1 MTDEL
6 IAQQC
11 CPTFF
16 KATRVDNSCFRQAE
30 AYIATDVFTSIS
42 DPDRKFVRFGTDNDS
57 RDLCWEVDR
66 NFQFNSVPNG
76 ATIITGLTAADD
88 IKDSADKILLENANQ
103 DDKIYMIIAACR
115 RSDYDVILKGGSGP
129 DYLVNDSTKLAAFQ
143 KRFGSFPTAVGGNC
157 IKPRQ
162 QFFAVNVRSATIDGS
177 ADHQN
182 SFDAGTPG
190 NATPIAVGKFIKLSG
205 NTVNAAGSLTAGYN
219 TTAIGNN
226 AEESAL
232 IGVSITNE
240 IFKVIDVKRQ
250 TIPGISSTSGSVIY
264 PYDITAYIESA
275 TITSLNANCSDCLQ
289 AYLDYE
295 SQSDATS
302 ATLDTIIP
310 FGSAGD
316 TYIDLLNKA
325 PTLWPCRVNINRVFN
340 VSTVDAT
347 LPSGRRE
354 RIISRL
360 EQGAIEQATEAN
372 TTFDAIN
379 CSPDTGPI
387 LSPTQVEIDTTTAP
401 PVPLQSFQFGY
412 DTTVEGN
419 QPFGV
424 SIFNAHRG
432 NGGGTFTNVT
442 INTEYTKN
450 LRMVRNIAESTGS
463 CGDHVRVETLT
474 DTAGVST
481 TFDYLLNSAN
491 ITVSLP
497 SDSIV
502 NDIPTLAI
510 FPTAENEVLNRNI
523 IPGWLD
529 SQSTRCFGPNSC
541 PDASNEVRPNGY
553 DWTDRPRVTGE
564 FAANTPNIG
573 LDATNKVYNG
583 RIGMTTTS
591 GDLIPMLR
599 YSRFYCHTNESDQV
613 NTIPGLDH
621 LPTQNIINNDTSRF
635 GNIDLVVPLTPQ
647 VEIAAGFNVNG
658 FKPAEQRTNTIEGR
672 PDSVT
677 DPTDGSKKCFP
688 GKSHQAKFTFGSEG
702 ADGTT
707 LTSLPFFLT
716 SYAVGNGSSYKY
728 VDGEARSIS
737 ANTVQRIRDFET
749 EKKCGNELQIAPINP
764 SFSDSSVES
773 AGLGIP
779 EEPESNKHTPCPLG
793 ELPCD
798 YFGGDYSRCRDIHI
812 LTNPSFLAFFIGNNK
827 YTKFDGTTDDTLF
840 NDENFLYAGNGR
852 NYAGGHLSGD
862 AYEFV
867 TANGTVG
874 VRTNDSRI
882 GVDTEWSS
890 VFIEAQD
897 PFARGCT
904 DCLRTYEGADDN
916 YELMTDKPSS
926 LASSFSNPHTI

>member
-42 DPDRKFVRFGTDNDS
+42 DADRKFVRFGTDNNG

-66 NFQFNSVPNG
+66 TFEFNSVPNG

-88 IKDSADKILLENANQ
+88 IKNSADKILLENSNQ

-115 RSDYDVILKGGSGP
+115 RSDYDVILKGGSGA
-129 DYLVNDSTKLAAFQ
+129 DYLVNDATKLAAFQ
-143 KRFGSFPTAVGGNC
+143 KRFGSFATAVSGNC
-157 IKPRQ
+157 IKPKQ
-162 QFFAVNVRSATIDGS
+162 QFFAVNVRSATIDTS
-177 ADHQN
+177 TDHQN

-190 NATPIAVGKFIKLSG
+190 NATPIAIGKFIKLTG
-205 NTVNAAGSLTAGYN
+205 NLTNAAGSAASVFRDT
-219 TTAIGNN
+219 IGNN
-226 AEESAL
+226 NEESATTASS
-232 IGVSITNE
+232 VTNE
-240 IFKVIDVKRQ
+240 IFKVIDVKKQ
-250 TIPGISSTSGSVIY
+250 TIPGVASANGSTIY
-264 PYDITAYIESA
+264 PYDIDAYIESA
-275 TITSLNANCSDCLQ
+275 TITSLDTNCSDCLQ
-289 AYLDYE
+289 AYLNYE
-295 SQSDATS
+295 SQSNAIT

-340 VSTVDAT
+340 VSTADTT
-347 LPSGRRE
+347 LPAGRKE
-354 RIISRL
+354 RIKSRSELGDIELKSDTNL
-360 EQGAIEQATEAN
+360 EL
-372 TTFDAIN
+372 DAIN
-379 CSPDTGPI
+379 CNADQTTIPQEISAPKVN
-387 LSPTQVEIDTTTAP
+387 LS
-401 PVPLQSFQFGY
+401 SFQFGY
-412 DTTVEGN
+412 DTTNEGN
-419 QPFGV
+419 QPFEQ

-432 NGGGTFTNVT
+432 NGSGTFTTVT
-442 INTEYTKN
+442 IATEYTKN
-450 LRMVRNIAESTGS
+450 LRMVSTTAEATGS

-474 DTAGVST
+474 DSAGNST

-497 SDSIV
+497 NDSV
-502 NDIPTLAI
+502 VGDIPTLAV
-510 FPTAENEVLNRNI
+510 FPTTANSGLSHSI
-523 IPGWLD
+523 LPGWLD
-529 SQSTRCFGPNSC
+529 SQPARCFFINDC
-541 PDASNEVRPNGY
+541 PPASNTVNPLGY
-553 DWTDRPRVTGE
+553 DWTDRPKVTSE
-564 FAANTPNIG
+564 FEATTPGIG

-583 RIGMTTTS
+583 RIGMTTTR

-599 YSRFYCHTNESDQV
+599 YSRFYCHTNDTDQQ
-613 NTIPGLDH
+613 NTIPNSTNTAIQSVIDED
-621 LPTQNIINNDTSRF
+621 ISRF
-635 GNIDLVVPLTPQ
+635 GNIDLIVPLTPQ

-658 FKPAEQRTNTIEGR
+658 FKPAEQRTSIVNGR

-688 GKSHQAKFTFGSEG
+688 GKSHQAKFTFSSKST
-702 ADGTT
+702 DGTS

-716 SYAVGNGSSYKY
+716 SYAVGNGSSYQY
-728 VDGEARSIS
+728 VEGEAKSIG
-737 ANTVQRIRDFET
+737 ANNLADIRDFEE
-749 EKKCGNELQIAPINP
+749 EKNCGIELQAVPINTT
-764 SFSDSSVES
+764 FSASNLSGVTSPEFSNS
-773 AGLGIP
+773 A
-779 EEPESNKHTPCPLG
+779 KHTPCPRG
-793 ELPCD
+793 ETPCL
-798 YFGGDYSRCRDIHI
+798 YSQGDFTNCRDIHI

-827 YTKFDGTTDDTLF
+827 YTKFNGTTDDSLF
-840 NDENFLYAGNGR
+840 NVENFLYAGNGT
-852 NYAGGHLSGD
+852 NYATGHLSGD

-867 TANGTVG
+867 TTNGTPG
-874 VRTNDSRI
+874 IRTNDTRI